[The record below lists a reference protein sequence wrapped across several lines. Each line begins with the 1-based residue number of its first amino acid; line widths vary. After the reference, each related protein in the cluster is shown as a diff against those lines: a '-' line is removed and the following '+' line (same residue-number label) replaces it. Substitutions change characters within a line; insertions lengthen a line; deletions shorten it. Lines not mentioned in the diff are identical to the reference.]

1 MQIEYSIP
9 IFIAFIAFITADEKN
24 RLFGALVL
32 HSFEIPGKDSIQSRL
47 FQLGRTNSEDY
58 ENFRIAQLA
67 YLGLALILPFGLMM
81 LAMISTLS
89 FLLLLFL
96 LSLLVLVTTDKSLTR
111 RCLKRRNEIEDEFP
125 ALVEMLTLSVGAGE
139 SPAVALKRITTRAEG
154 HLVKEFRGLAR
165 DVEQGI
171 SFTSALDSMSNR
183 VQSEN
188 LRRFVDSLIISIS
201 RGTPLVETLAH
212 SAQESRNRE
221 KIKLMNSAGKSEISM
236 MIPVVFLILPISILF
251 ALFPSLTNLNLFS
264 S

>member
-1 MQIEYSIP
+1 M
-9 IFIAFIAFITADEKN
+9 IAFLAFITADEKN
-24 RLFGALVL
+24 RLFGSIVL
-32 HSFEIPGKDSIQSRL
+32 RSFEIPGKDSIESRL
-47 FQLGRTNSEDY
+47 SQLGRTKSEDY
-58 ENFRIAQLA
+58 ENFRIAQLV
-67 YLGLALILPFGLMM
+67 YLGLALILPFGLLM
-81 LAMISTLS
+81 LTMISTLS

-96 LSLLVLVTTDKSLTR
+96 SSLLILVITDRSLTR
-111 RCLKRRNEIEDEFP
+111 RCVNRRNEIEDEFP

-154 HLVKEFRGLAR
+154 HLVKEFRGLVR

-171 SFTSALDSMSNR
+171 SFTAALDSMSNR

-212 SAQESRNRE
+212 SAQEARNRE
-221 KIKLMNSAGKSEISM
+221 KIKLMDSAGKSEISM

>member
-9 IFIAFIAFITADEKN
+9 MLIAFVAFVAADEKN
-24 RLFGALVL
+24 ILFGSIVL
-32 HSFEIPGKDSIQSRL
+32 HSFKIPGKDSIQSRL
-47 FQLGRTNSEDY
+47 SQLGRTNSEDY

-67 YLGLALILPFGLMM
+67 YLGLALIMPLGLLM
-81 LAMISTLS
+81 ARKISVPS
-89 FLLLLFL
+89 FLLMLFL
-96 LSLLVLVTTDKSLTR
+96 SILLVLVATDKSLSR
-111 RCLKRRNEIEDEFP
+111 RCVNRKNEIEDEFP

-154 HLVKEFRGLAR
+154 HLVKEFRGLVR

-212 SAQESRNRE
+212 SAQEARNRE